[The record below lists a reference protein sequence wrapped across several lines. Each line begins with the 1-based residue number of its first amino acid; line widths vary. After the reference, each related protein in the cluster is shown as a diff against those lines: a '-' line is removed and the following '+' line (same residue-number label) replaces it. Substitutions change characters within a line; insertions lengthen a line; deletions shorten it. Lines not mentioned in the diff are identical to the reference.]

1 MVLFLGRGD
10 LNTGAKQRSKVQQH
24 DGKQLGDKHCDVAL
38 LWQLA
43 VIVGLMQVRV
53 PFGII
58 VDSIVLQAPGWVFF

>member
-1 MVLFLGRGD
+1 MVIVLFLGRGD
-10 LNTGAKQRSKVQQH
+10 LNTGAKVQQH

-43 VIVGLMQVRV
+43 VIVGLMQVRE

-58 VDSIVLQAPGWVFF
+58 ADSIVLQAPG